1 MKRYGTFRRWI
12 VLGVFGIGIGIWTS
26 GSVGLAQVR
35 HDVGRVIPDRDTW
48 QKPEEVIRAIGLK
61 PGQVV
66 ADLGAGTGYF
76 TFRLAEAVRPGGR
89 VLAQDISVSALRSI
103 LRQSRTLAP
112 EASNVDVVLGLP
124 EYTGIA
130 TETVDVAFICNVYHH
145 VRDRATWVRDV
156 YRILKPG
163 GRVVLI
169 DFYKRPTPGP
179 PLSMRI
185 PEDQARQEWVAG
197 GFRHVETLT
206 FLPYQYM
213 MILEKP

>member
-1 MKRYGTFRRWI
+1 MRGFRVVRRVFFVYGLL
-12 VLGVFGIGIGIWTS
+12 VGVAAPVW
-26 GSVGLAQVR
+26 AQAN
-35 HDVGRVIPDRDTW
+35 RDAW
-48 QKPEEVIRAIGLK
+48 QKPDEVLRALGLQ

-89 VLAQDISVSALRSI
+89 VIAQDIDAAALRSI
-103 LRQSRTLAP
+103 LRRARTLAR
-112 EASNVDVVLGLP
+112 EATDPSQAPNVDVALGLP
-124 EYTGIA
+124 DYTGIA
-130 TETVDVAFICNVYHH
+130 SDTVDVAFICNVYHH
-145 VRDRATWVRDV
+145 VRDRSAWVRDV
-156 YRILKPG
+156 YRIVKSG

-179 PLSMRI
+179 PVAMRI
-185 PEDQARQEWVAG
+185 SEDQARREWEAG

-213 MILEKP
+213 MVLEKP

>member
-1 MKRYGTFRRWI
+1 MKRYGTFQRWI

-103 LRQSRTLAP
+103 LRQVPDAGSRGLQRRRRPGLA
-112 EASNVDVVLGLP
+112 
-124 EYTGIA
+124 GIYGY
-130 TETVDVAFICNVYHH
+130 CH
-145 VRDRATWVRDV
+145 RD
-156 YRILKPG
+156 
-163 GRVVLI
+163 GRRSFHL
-169 DFYKRPTPGP
+169 
-179 PLSMRI
+179 
-185 PEDQARQEWVAG
+185 
-197 GFRHVETLT
+197 
-206 FLPYQYM
+206 
-213 MILEKP
+213 

>member
-1 MKRYGTFRRWI
+1 MRR
-12 VLGVFGIGIGIWTS
+12 LRGVGRALFVGGLL
-26 GSVGLAQVR
+26 VGLAAPVLAQA
-35 HDVGRVIPDRDTW
+35 DRDAW
-48 QKPEEVIRAIGLK
+48 QKPDEVLRALGLK

-89 VLAQDISVSALRSI
+89 VLAQDIDVAALRAI
-103 LRQSRTLAP
+103 LRRARALARTDAP
-112 EASNVDVVLGLP
+112 NVDVVLGLP
-124 EYTGIA
+124 DYTGIA
-130 TETVDVAFICNVYHH
+130 SEAVDVAFICNVYHH
-145 VRDRATWVRDV
+145 VRDRSAWVRDV
-156 YRILKPG
+156 YRIVKSG

-179 PLSMRI
+179 PLAMRI
-185 PEDQARQEWVAG
+185 PEDQARREWEAG

-213 MILEKP
+213 MVLEKP

>member
-1 MKRYGTFRRWI
+1 MRRFRGVGRALF
-12 VLGVFGIGIGIWTS
+12 LGGLL
-26 GSVGLAQVR
+26 VGLATLVLAQA
-35 HDVGRVIPDRDTW
+35 DRDAW
-48 QKPEEVIRAIGLK
+48 QKPDEVLRALGLK

-89 VLAQDISVSALRSI
+89 VLAQDIDVAALRAI
-103 LRQSRTLAP
+103 LRRARTDAP
-112 EASNVDVVLGLP
+112 NVDVVLGLP
-124 EYTGIA
+124 DYTGIA
-130 TETVDVAFICNVYHH
+130 SETVDVAFICNVYHH
-145 VRDRATWVRDV
+145 VRDRSAWVRDV
-156 YRILKPG
+156 YRIVKPG

-179 PLSMRI
+179 PLAMRI
-185 PEDQARQEWVAG
+185 PEDQARREWEAG

-213 MILEKP
+213 MVLEKP